1 MKPFIKILTRSPII
15 LPLFLDFARPSLI
28 ELESERYWVEAE
40 SDVIQSTQRNT
51 ATAVTTC
58 FRKLVI
64 LNGRCMAFSIVSY
77 ATFSRVVTKLD
88 TPKSDY
94 RDRTGTEWLVL
105 GLGLEFTL
113 NLTLIT
119 NSNTNPNTSTK
130 ANLAYTFSVI

>member
-1 MKPFIKILTRSPII
+1 MLTYNQMKPFIKILTRSPII

-40 SDVIQSTQRNT
+40 SDVIQSTQTHRNT
-51 ATAVTTC
+51 ATTVTTC

-94 RDRTGTEWLVL
+94 RDRTRTKWLVL
-105 GLGLEFTL
+105 GLGWG
-113 NLTLIT
+113 
-119 NSNTNPNTSTK
+119 
-130 ANLAYTFSVI
+130 